1 MDIEAEVLPG
11 LKPFAL
17 AELRACFGKA
27 LRLYPATDEDRLC
40 FRFDGDVRALVG
52 LRTVVAIYRVAYFDI
67 PRPLALLGH
76 QHFTSL
82 VKQIEQVRALYPR
95 EAFRTFHISAAGR
108 DSSVFRRLRQE
119 IGVSTRL
126 AYDPE
131 QGDLLLRV
139 RPALL
144 RGSGWEVLLRLSPR
158 PLSTRA
164 WRVCDMPG
172 ALNATVAAAV
182 VTLTQPHPPD
192 RFLNLMCGSGTLL
205 IERLLAGPA
214 ALAVGCDTDAR
225 ALACAR
231 ENLAAAGL
239 LESAELH
246 QMDAAHLDY
255 PDGSFDALCV
265 DLPWG
270 QLVGERGELAR
281 LYAAVLVEAARVA
294 ASGARLVIITHAVN
308 LFERLLPEAAHLW
321 QMHSILRVFQGG
333 AHPRIYT
340 LVRL

>member
-17 AELRACFGKA
+17 AELRTRLGDG
-27 LRLYPATDEDRLC
+27 LHLYPAADEDRLC
-40 FRFDGDVRALVG
+40 FRFDADVRALLS
-52 LRTVVAIYRVAYFDI
+52 LRTVAAIYRVVHFSI

-76 QHFTSL
+76 QHFTAL
-82 VKQIEQVRALYPR
+82 ITQIEQVRALYPHA
-95 EAFRTFHISAAGR
+95 AFGTFHISAAGR
-108 DSSVFRRLRQE
+108 DSTVFRRLREE
-119 IGVSTRL
+119 IAARTRL

-144 RGSGWEVLLRLSPR
+144 HRSGWEVLLRLSPR

-172 ALNATVAAAV
+172 ALNAAVAAAM
-182 VTLTQPHPPD
+182 VTLTQPRPQD

-214 ALAVGCDTDAR
+214 ALAVGCDTDAQ
-225 ALACAR
+225 ALACAS
-231 ENLAAAGL
+231 ENLDAAGL
-239 LESAELH
+239 GKLAEVR

-270 QLVGERGELAR
+270 QLVGEREELEG
-281 LYAAVLVEAARVA
+281 LYAAVLADAARVA
-294 ASGARLVIITHAVN
+294 VPGARLVIITHAVN
-308 LFERLLPEAAHLW
+308 LLEGLLPQAAHLW
-321 QMHSILRVFQGG
+321 QVHSILRVFQGG